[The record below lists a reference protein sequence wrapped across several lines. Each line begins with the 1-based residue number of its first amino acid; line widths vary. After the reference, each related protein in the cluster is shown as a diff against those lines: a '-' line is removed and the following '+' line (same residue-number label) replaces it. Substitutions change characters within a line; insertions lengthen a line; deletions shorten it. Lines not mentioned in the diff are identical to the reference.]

1 MKAKLNHLI
10 SSFCL
15 IATLVATGCSDEHE
29 YTSDHSYYDDVKLKI
44 DNVDKKNVLSV
55 KLVDETYSLSVTL
68 TPEALSFNSLSYVY
82 EVGDNSIATVD
93 KNGKLTLLKPGETT
107 LAVKHRTSKS
117 ISADCTLKVVAS
129 LIRDVVV
136 SPEVVIGMEEP
147 VDLGEYVTVMP
158 WSADARA
165 LTYTVKEGYEDI
177 VKIVEGSLVQGMNMG
192 EAMIEIRSTDG
203 LDVVKELKLV
213 VKGSTP
219 ITEIKLNDKAAE
231 INGQTLLVG
240 QEFDLS
246 SLVTILPENAADK
259 RLKYEVVSGI
269 DCVSISGEGILTT
282 TAGGEAE
289 IRISPLDEELNAEV
303 SPLTL
308 GFTIKSWNEREN
320 WKVTTSITY
329 GSGRNYVKDGSTGNP
344 EHILDDDAT
353 TYLSLV
359 KPGKTYGT
367 DVAAAKDVP
376 LYFVVDM
383 GMKQS
388 FNYFTWAHRTTNS
401 FSYLRAWG
409 ITMYGSDDG
418 VNFSEIKSNI
428 VIPHDNNTDKIE
440 LPVEKSTY
448 RYIKV
453 QYVDWSDLH
462 IDEDEINKN
471 GGTIQVAEFNVG
483 MK

>member
-1 MKAKLNHLI
+1 MKTKLNHLI
-10 SSFCL
+10 GSFCL
-15 IATLVATGCSDEHE
+15 IAALAATGCSDEHE
-29 YTSDHSYYDDVKLKI
+29 YASDHSYYDDVKLKI
-44 DNVDKKNVLSV
+44 DHVDKKNVLAIP
-55 KLVDETYSLSVTL
+55 LADETYSLSVTVI
-68 TPEALSFNSLSYVY
+68 PEALSFNSLAYVY

-107 LAVKHRTSKS
+107 LTIKYRTSKS

-129 LIRDVVV
+129 LIRDVVL
-136 SPEVVIGMEEP
+136 SPEVTIGMEEP
-147 VDLGEYVTVMP
+147 VDLAEYVTVMP
-158 WSADARA
+158 WSADAGA
-165 LTYTVKEGYEDI
+165 LTYTVKEGYGDI

-192 EAMIEIRSTDG
+192 EAVIEIRSTDG
-203 LDVVKELKLV
+203 LDIVKELKLV
-213 VKGSTP
+213 VKGSIP
-219 ITEIKLNDKAAE
+219 IEEIKLNDKAAE

-246 SLVTILPENAADK
+246 SLVTFLPENAADK
-259 RLKYEVVSGI
+259 RLKYEVISGT
-269 DCVSISGEGILTT
+269 DCISISEEGILMT

-289 IRISPLDEELNAEV
+289 IQISPLDEELNVGV

-308 GFTIKSWNEREN
+308 KFTIKSWNEREN

-329 GSGRNYVKDGSTGNP
+329 GSGRNYVKDGNTGNP

-401 FSYLRAWG
+401 FNYLRAWG

-453 QYVDWSDLH
+453 QYIDWSDLH